1 LLDLDPMISK
11 TPSGPP
17 RRQQPDT
24 SEAALQWAANAMQS
38 GRAAEAERAAG
49 EVLQK
54 NPGDAR
60 AAHIYGH
67 ALYQQGRG
75 QDAIAPLERAIQQ
88 NHSPVLETQ
97 VGMLLRQADRLD
109 DALKYLARA
118 TKRQP
123 PFPPA
128 FLEYGSLLLEQLR
141 YDEAVEVLERG
152 LYLAPN
158 FAEILAHL
166 GTAYAARGE
175 RDKAS
180 QAFARVLATAPNEP
194 DTMFSLA
201 CLMKN
206 SCCFKEAA
214 ALFKRLLEI
223 DPNDSSARIN
233 LGVCLIEIGE
243 NDAGFAELGDV
254 TNANPKIFGQA
265 LNAVASTGRGRFWLR
280 RSAAES
286 YLKRKP

>member
-1 LLDLDPMISK
+1 MDPMILK
-11 TPSGPP
+11 HPSGPP
-17 RRQQPDT
+17 TRRQPDS

-49 EVLQK
+49 ELLKK

-88 NHSPVLETQ
+88 NHSPILETQ
-97 VGMLLRQADRLD
+97 VGMLLRHADRSD
-109 DALKYLARA
+109 DALKYFARA

-128 FLEYGSLLLEQLR
+128 FLEYGSLLLEKLR
-141 YDEAVEVLERG
+141 YDEAVEALERG
-152 LYLAPN
+152 LSLAPN

-166 GTAYAARGE
+166 GAAYAARGE
-175 RDKAS
+175 RDRAI
-180 QAFARVLATAPNEP
+180 QIFARALTTAPDDP

-206 SCCFKEAA
+206 SCCFKQAA
-214 ALFKRLLEI
+214 TLFKRLLEI
-223 DPNDSSARIN
+223 DPDDSNARIS
-233 LGVCLIEIGE
+233 LGVCLIEIGK
-243 NDAGFAELGDV
+243 NDAGFAELRAV

-265 LNAVASTGRGRFWLR
+265 LNAVASAGRGRFWLT

-286 YLKRKP
+286 SLKRKS

>member
-1 LLDLDPMISK
+1 MISK
-11 TPSGPP
+11 TPSAPP
-17 RRQQPDT
+17 PQRQADT

-38 GRAAEAERAAG
+38 GRLAEAERAAS

-75 QDAIAPLERAIQQ
+75 QEAIAPLERAIQQ

-97 VGMLLRQADRLD
+97 VGMLLRQADRPD
-109 DALKYLARA
+109 DALKYFARA

-141 YDEAVEVLERG
+141 YDDSVAALERG
-152 LYLAPN
+152 LSLAPN

-166 GTAYAARGE
+166 GAAYAARGE
-175 RDKAS
+175 RDKAA
-180 QAFARVLATAPNEP
+180 QAFARVLTTAPNEP
-194 DTMFSLA
+194 DTMFNLA
-201 CLMKN
+201 SLMKN

-214 ALFKRLLEI
+214 ALFKRLLAI
-223 DPNDSSARIN
+223 DPDDSGARIS

-243 NDAGFAELGDV
+243 NDAGFAEV
-254 TNANPKIFGQA
+254 AHAANANPKAFGQA
-265 LNAVASTGRGRFWLR
+265 LNAVASAGRGRFWLM

-286 YLKRKP
+286 RLKRKS

>member
-1 LLDLDPMISK
+1 MISK
-11 TPSGPP
+11 HPSGPP
-17 RRQQPDT
+17 ARRQPDS

-38 GRAAEAERAAG
+38 GRAADAERAAG
-49 EVLQK
+49 EVLKK

-88 NHSPVLETQ
+88 NHSPILETQ
-97 VGMLLRQADRLD
+97 VGMLLRQADRPN
-109 DALKYLARA
+109 DALKYFARA

-128 FLEYGSLLLEQLR
+128 FLEYGSLLLENLH
-141 YDEAVEVLERG
+141 YDEAVEALERG
-152 LYLAPN
+152 LSLAPN

-166 GTAYAARGE
+166 GAAYAARGE
-175 RDKAS
+175 RDKAR
-180 QAFARVLATAPNEP
+180 QAFARALATAPNEP

-206 SCCFKEAA
+206 SCCFNEAA
-214 ALFKRLLEI
+214 TLFKRLVEI
-223 DPNDSSARIN
+223 DPNDSSARIS
-233 LGVCLIEIGE
+233 LGACLIELGE
-243 NDAGFAELGDV
+243 NDAGFAELGV
-254 TNANPKIFGQA
+254 ATNTNPKIFGQA
-265 LNAVASTGRGRFWLR
+265 LNSVASAGRGRFWLT

-286 YLKRKP
+286 ALKLKP